1 MNAKILG
8 GSLVA
13 AALLALGTPAA
24 ADSWSTDRVTVNYSG
39 IDLASSAGRVKFERR
54 LASAINGLC
63 GTPVLGTLE
72 EAETLRACR
81 AEAREAAEPQVRAV
95 LAVAAAQ
102 TASIR

>member
-39 IDLASSAGRVKFERR
+39 IDPPPRR
-54 LASAINGLC
+54 
-63 GTPVLGTLE
+63 
-72 EAETLRACR
+72 
-81 AEAREAAEPQVRAV
+81 AA
-95 LAVAAAQ
+95 
-102 TASIR
+102 